1 MLNTNLCGLC
11 TTHVQSLEFLLS
23 KFENRP
29 LTLPSPPLGGE
40 DEGEGGADG
49 FWLRPCRAVIS
60 VAKKLF
66 FLPATAIYIPPLEIG
81 GDFFQSTKPF
91 LTMTVKFFF

>member
-1 MLNTNLCGLC
+1 MQEREGSYLCGLC

-40 DEGEGGADG
+40 DEGEGGPMDFG
-49 FWLRPCRAVIS
+49 CG
-60 VAKKLF
+60 
-66 FLPATAIYIPPLEIG
+66 PAAL
-81 GDFFQSTKPF
+81 
-91 LTMTVKFFF
+91 